1 MKSTPK
7 IGLCA
12 SSRNMND
19 SQATP
24 TKSDTNEDR
33 KSFKE
38 IVKKKKLSEK
48 SDEGELL
55 FNIIKNTVH
64 EEFKIHESEIQELI
78 NSNVNKTNELL
89 DELSQEIIDLT
100 ASLEFMQKKLT
111 MSYSM

>member
-1 MKSTPK
+1 MTAKLHQQNQTQMKIENRLK
-7 IGLCA
+7 KLW
-12 SSRNMND
+12 
-19 SQATP
+19 
-24 TKSDTNEDR
+24 
-33 KSFKE
+33 
-38 IVKKKKLSEK
+38 KKKLSEK